1 MLKKTILKI
10 VSIAIVA
17 GILVGA
23 FAWLPAINAQA
34 ADLYGRGG
42 FGGAGAAGSRTGA
55 TTGTPAYG
63 VPANGTSTMGGG
75 YRGYGSRGAY
85 AGSGIVLGP
94 LSDAEAEALTRAIQ
108 EEFGAQALY
117 ESVLDTFGSVIP
129 FNAIAQAEA
138 QHATALVN
146 LANKYGVAIPEFPSA
161 DALPS
166 FTTLAKACQAGVD
179 AEIADA
185 ALYDELM
192 AVTTH
197 SDLLRVY
204 TNLQNASL
212 NNHLPAFEACN

>member
-10 VSIAIVA
+10 VSIAVVA
-17 GILVGA
+17 GILAGA

-34 ADLYGRGG
+34 ADLYGRGR
-42 FGGAGAAGSRTGA
+42 FGGGASSGGPGASTGA
-55 TTGTPAYG
+55 PAYG
-63 VPANGTSTMGGG
+63 TPTASYNFRS
-75 YRGYGSRGAY
+75 YGSRGAY
-85 AGSGIVLGP
+85 AGGGIALGP
-94 LSDAEAEALTRAIQ
+94 LSDAEAQALTRAIQ

-117 ESVLDTFGSVIP
+117 ESVVDSFGNVIP
-129 FNAIAQAEA
+129 FNAIAQAES
-138 QHATALVN
+138 QHSAALVN
-146 LANKYGVAIPEFPSA
+146 LANKYGVAVPEFPTI
-161 DALPS
+161 DALPT
-166 FTTLAKACQAGVD
+166 FVTLAEACQAGVD

-212 NNHLPAFEACN
+212 NNHLPAFNACK